1 MRHRD
6 RKGLGAAAKEPTIM
20 TEMQPARSCLAI
32 LLAAGEGT
40 RMRSARPKVLHE
52 IGGRS
57 LLGHALTALATA
69 GADRIVVVVGPGR
82 EDVAEAARRLLPEVT
97 IAVQAERRGTAHAAL
112 AAREVL
118 AAGFDDVIVAF
129 ADTPLIRPDTFGALR
144 AELARGAGVVALG
157 FEAQDPTGYGRLL
170 MRDGALEAIVEHK
183 DATPEQR
190 AVRFCNAGLMALDGH
205 QALSL
210 LEAIGNDNAQ
220 SEYYLPDAVALARG
234 RGLETRAIAAPE
246 SEVQGVNDRIQLA
259 AAEAEFQRRRRR
271 EVMAGGATLIAP
283 ETVFFSH
290 DTQVG
295 RDVLIEPHVVFGP
308 GVQVADGAVIHA
320 FSHLEGAEVGPKA
333 TVGPYARLRPGA
345 RLADKA
351 KVGNFVEIK
360 AAEIGAGA
368 KVSHLT
374 YIGDASVG
382 AEANIGAGTITCN
395 YDGFFKYRTTIGAG
409 AFVGSN
415 SSLVAPVTIG
425 AGAIVGSGSVV
436 TEDVAADALA
446 LGRGRQIVK
455 DGWAKSFRE
464 AALARKAAARKP

>member
-1 MRHRD
+1 
-6 RKGLGAAAKEPTIM
+6 M

-112 AAREVL
+112 AAREAL

-170 MRDGALEAIVEHK
+170 LRDGALEAIVEHK

-234 RGLETRAIAAPE
+234 RGLEARAIAAPE

-259 AAEAEFQRRRRR
+259 SAEAEFQRRRRR
-271 EVMAGGATLIAP
+271 EVMAEGATLIAP

-290 DTQVG
+290 DTQIG
-295 RDVLIEPHVVFGP
+295 RDVVIEPHVVFGP
-308 GVQVADGAVIHA
+308 GVSVADGAVIHA
-320 FSHLEGAEVGPKA
+320 FSHLEGADVGPQA
-333 TVGPYARLRPGA
+333 SVGPYARLRPGA